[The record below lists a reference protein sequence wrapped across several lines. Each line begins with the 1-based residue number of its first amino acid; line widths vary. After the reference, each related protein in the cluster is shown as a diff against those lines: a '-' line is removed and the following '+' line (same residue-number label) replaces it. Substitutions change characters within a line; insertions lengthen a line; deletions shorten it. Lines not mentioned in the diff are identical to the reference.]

1 MALWVNERYIDD
13 AVLLAEEARMRAAL
27 QDAMK
32 GDPAAAIEA
41 RVVEWA
47 RENVIERVLLQEAAL
62 QDDQGIEPERLEAAV
77 AERKAVR
84 PDCILP
90 GFPFGSEEDIRREVE
105 LELRTQ
111 RLIMR
116 VTEDAPPPGHDEVA
130 AFYTENNEQFT
141 MPEMVHAAHIVKN
154 VDEKTSERKADGL
167 IEEIAAKLHNGAR
180 FEELADQF
188 SDCPGRG
195 GDLGLIARGQ
205 MVEAFER
212 IVFALA
218 PGEISRS
225 FRSVFGFH
233 IAKVYEKRDR
243 TLLPLME
250 VQGKIEEYLL
260 EQNRRRALEEFLD
273 ALRAEARVVDVAGK
287 AF

>member
-1 MALWVNERYIDD
+1 MALKVNGRYIDD
-13 AVLLAEEARMRAAL
+13 AVLLAEEARIRAAL

-32 GDPAAAIEA
+32 GKPAAVIEA

-47 RENVIERVLLQEAAL
+47 RENVIERVLLEEAAL
-62 QDDQGIEPERLEAAV
+62 KEDEGIEPELLEAAV

-84 PDCILP
+84 PGCILP
-90 GFPFGSEEDIRREVE
+90 GFPFSSEEDIRREVE

-111 RLIMR
+111 QLIR
-116 VTEDAPPPGHDEVA
+116 TITEDLPPPGQDEVA
-130 AFYTENNEQFT
+130 AFYTENREQFT
-141 MPEMVHAAHIVKN
+141 APEMVHAAHIVKN
-154 VDEKTSERKADGL
+154 VDEKTSERKAYGL
-167 IEEIAAKLHNGAR
+167 IEEIAAKLGNGAR

-195 GDLGLIARGQ
+195 GDLGLVARGQ

-212 IVFALA
+212 VVFALA

-243 TLLPLME
+243 ALRPLSE
-250 VQGKIEEYLL
+250 VQGKIEEYLH
-260 EQNRRRALEEFLD
+260 EQRRRHELEEFLD
-273 ALRAEARVVDVAGK
+273 ALRAGARVVDAAGR

>member
-62 QDDQGIEPERLEAAV
+62 QDDQGLEPERLEAAV

-116 VTEDAPPPGHDEVA
+116 ITQDALPPGQDEVA

-154 VDEKTSERKADGL
+154 VDEKTSERKAYGL
-167 IEEIAAKLHNGAR
+167 IEEIAAKLHKGAR

-195 GDLGLIARGQ
+195 GDLGLVARGQ

-212 IVFALA
+212 VVFALA

-243 TLLPLME
+243 TLLPLTE

-260 EQNRRRALEEFLD
+260 EQNRRRSLEEFLD

>member
-1 MALWVNERYIDD
+1 MALWVNERYVDD

-32 GDPAAAIEA
+32 GEPAAAIEA

-62 QDDQGIEPERLEAAV
+62 QDGQGIEPGRLEAAV
-77 AERKAVR
+77 AESKAVR

-90 GFPFGSEEDIRREVE
+90 GFPFSPEENIRREVE

-116 VTEDAPPPGHDEVA
+116 ITEDALPPGQDEVA
-130 AFYTENNEQFT
+130 AFYTENNDQFT

-154 VDEKTSERKADGL
+154 VDEKTSERKAYGL
-167 IEEIAAKLHNGAR
+167 IEEIAAKLHNGAH

-243 TLLPLME
+243 TLLPLTE

-260 EQNRRRALEEFLD
+260 EQNRRRSLEEFLD
-273 ALRAEARVVDVAGK
+273 ALRAEARVVDVAGR
-287 AF
+287 AL

>member
-1 MALWVNERYIDD
+1 MALWVNGRYIDD
-13 AVLLAEEARMRAAL
+13 TVLLAEEARLRPAL

-32 GDPAAAIEA
+32 GNPAAAIEA

-47 RENVIERVLLQEAAL
+47 RENVIERVLLEEAAL
-62 QDDQGIEPERLEAAV
+62 KDDQSIEPERLEAAV
-77 AERKAVR
+77 AERKSVH
-84 PDCILP
+84 PGCILP
-90 GFPFGSEEDIRREVE
+90 NFPFGSEEDIRREVE

-111 RLIMR
+111 QLIR
-116 VTEDAPPPGHDEVA
+116 RITEDAPPPGQDDVA
-130 AFYTENNEQFT
+130 AFYTENSEQFT
-141 MPEMVHAAHIVKN
+141 LPEMVHAAHIVKN
-154 VDEKTSERKADGL
+154 VDEKTSERKACSL
-167 IEEIAAKLHNGAR
+167 IEEIAAKLRNGAR

-195 GDLGLIARGQ
+195 GDLGLVARGQ

-212 IVFALA
+212 VVFSLA

-243 TLLPLME
+243 SLLPLSE
-250 VQGKIEEYLL
+250 VQAKIEEHLL
-260 EQNRRRALEEFLD
+260 EQNRRRELEEFLD
-273 ALRAEARVVDVAGK
+273 AMRGKAHVVDSAGRI
-287 AF
+287 F

>member
-1 MALWVNERYIDD
+1 MALWVNERYVDD

-32 GDPAAAIEA
+32 GEPAAAIEA

-62 QDDQGIEPERLEAAV
+62 QDGQGIEPGRLEAAV
-77 AERKAVR
+77 AESKAVR

-90 GFPFGSEEDIRREVE
+90 GFPFSPEENIRREVE

-116 VTEDAPPPGHDEVA
+116 ITEDALPPGQDEVA

-154 VDEKTSERKADGL
+154 VDEKTSERKAYGL
-167 IEEIAAKLHNGAR
+167 IEEIAAKLHNGAH

-260 EQNRRRALEEFLD
+260 EQNRRHALEEFLD

>member
-32 GDPAAAIEA
+32 GEPAAAIEA
-41 RVVEWA
+41 RAVEWA
-47 RENVIERVLLQEAAL
+47 RENVIERVLLEEAVL
-62 QDDQGIEPERLEAAV
+62 KDDQGIEPERLEAAV

-111 RLIMR
+111 RLIR
-116 VTEDAPPPGHDEVA
+116 TITEDAPPPGQDEVA

-154 VDEKTSERKADGL
+154 VDEKTSERKAYGL
-167 IEEIAAKLHNGAR
+167 IEEIAAKLHKGAR

-195 GDLGLIARGQ
+195 GDLGLVARGQ

-212 IVFALA
+212 VVFALA

-243 TLLPLME
+243 TLRPLSE

-260 EQNRRRALEEFLD
+260 EQNRRRLLEEFLD